1 MKIAIVRLSA
11 LGDIIV
17 SAVFLAAIKERL
29 PNAQIEWFVDERFS
43 AILEHSPY
51 IDKLHPIALKSALKT
66 FNPLKI
72 FKLFKSLRAYEYDI
86 IIDMQGLVKSAL
98 IAQTLKAPKKVGF
111 DYASARE
118 GLSAFFY
125 SQKVSIAYNE
135 PILKRNFTLLSHA
148 LNLSQKEISNE
159 ISESLSS
166 RSKVFSYQ
174 DSPKIDALNLNENKL
189 KILFVLE
196 TSKINKTYP
205 TERFKELA
213 LMLENF
219 QICLLW
225 HANEDKANALYGALK
240 NQRDVLLLP
249 KLTLN
254 EVKALLFKMDLIIGG
269 DTGITHLAWA
279 LQKPSITLY
288 GNTPME
294 RFKLESPIN
303 VSLTANSNANYHKKD
318 FSIQNIE
325 PKKIKECVLNIL
337 KEKNDL

>member
-17 SAVFLAAIKERL
+17 SAVFLAAIKECL

-51 IDKLHPIALKSALKT
+51 IDKLHPIALKSALT
-66 FNPLKI
+66 TLNPLKI

-98 IAQTLKAPKKVGF
+98 ITQTLKAPKKVGF

-135 PILKRNFTLLSHA
+135 PVLKRNFTLLSHA
-148 LNLSQKEISNE
+148 LNLPKKE

-166 RSKVFSYQ
+166 RFKVFSYQ
-174 DSPKIDALNLNENKL
+174 DSPKIDALNLNQNKP

-213 LMLENF
+213 LALENF

-225 HANEDKANALYGALK
+225 HADEKKATMLYHALK
-240 NQRDVLLLP
+240 HQCDALLLP

-303 VSLTANSNANYHKKD
+303 VSLTGNSNANYHKKD

>member
-17 SAVFLAAIKERL
+17 SAVFLALIKERFT
-29 PNAQIEWFVDERFS
+29 NAQIEWFVDERFG

-51 IDKLHPIALKSALKT
+51 IDKLHPIALKSTLTT

-86 IIDMQGLVKSAL
+86 VIDMQGLIKSAL
-98 IAQTLKAPKKVGF
+98 ITQMLKAPKKVGF

-148 LNLSQKEISNE
+148 LNLPKKE

-174 DSPKIDALNLNENKL
+174 DSPKIDALNLNKNKP

-205 TERFKELA
+205 IERFKELA
-213 LMLENF
+213 LALENF

-225 HANEDKANALYGALK
+225 HADEDKANALYGALK

-303 VSLTANSNANYHKKD
+303 VSLTGNSNANYHKKD

-325 PKKIKECVLNIL
+325 PKKIKECVLDIL
-337 KEKNDL
+337 KEKE

>member
-17 SAVFLAAIKERL
+17 SAVFLAAIKERFID
-29 PNAQIEWFVDERFS
+29 AQIEWFVDERFG

-51 IDKLHPIALKSALKT
+51 IDKLHPIALKSVLTT

-86 IIDMQGLVKSAL
+86 VIDMQGLVKSAL
-98 IAQTLKAPKKVGF
+98 IAQMLKAPKKVGF

-118 GLSAFFY
+118 SLSAFFY

-135 PILKRNFTLLSHA
+135 PVLKRNFTLLSHA
-148 LNLSQKEISNE
+148 LNLPKKE

-166 RSKVFSYQ
+166 RAKVFSYQ
-174 DSPKIDALNLNENKL
+174 DSLKIDALNLNQNKP

-213 LMLENF
+213 LALENF

-225 HANEDKANALYGALK
+225 HADEEKAATLYGALK
-240 NQRDVLLLP
+240 DQRDVLLLP

-303 VSLTANSNANYHKKD
+303 VSLTGNSNANYHKKD
-318 FSIQNIE
+318 FSIQNID

-337 KEKNDL
+337 KEKE

>member
-17 SAVFLAAIKERL
+17 GAVFLAAIKERFA
-29 PNAQIEWFVDERFS
+29 NAQIEWFVDERFG

-51 IDKLHPIALKSALKT
+51 IDKLHPIALKSTLAT

-72 FKLFKSLRAYEYDI
+72 FKLFKSLRVYEYDI
-86 IIDMQGLVKSAL
+86 VIDMQGLIKSAL
-98 IAQTLKAPKKVGF
+98 ITQMLKAPKKVGF

-135 PILKRNFTLLSHA
+135 PVLKRNFTLLSHA
-148 LNLSQKEISNE
+148 LNLPQKE
-159 ISESLSS
+159 ISESLNS

-205 TERFKELA
+205 IERFKELA
-213 LMLENF
+213 LALENF

-225 HANEDKANALYGALK
+225 HADEDKATALYGALK

-303 VSLTANSNANYHKKD
+303 VSLTGNSNANYHKKD

-337 KEKNDL
+337 KEKE

>member
-17 SAVFLAAIKERL
+17 GAVFLALIKERFT
-29 PNAQIEWFVDERFS
+29 NAQIEWFVDERFG

-51 IDKLHPIALKSALKT
+51 IDKLHLIALKSTLTT

-86 IIDMQGLVKSAL
+86 VIDMQGLIKSAL
-98 IAQTLKAPKKVGF
+98 ITQMLKAPKKVGF

-135 PILKRNFTLLSHA
+135 PVLKRNFTLLFHA
-148 LNLSQKEISNE
+148 LNLPQKE
-159 ISESLSS
+159 ISESLNS

-174 DSPKIDALNLNENKL
+174 DSPKIDALNLNENKP

-205 TERFKELA
+205 IERFKELA
-213 LMLENF
+213 LALENF

-225 HANEDKANALYGALK
+225 HADEYKATALYHTLK

-303 VSLTANSNANYHKKD
+303 VSLTGNSNANYHKKD

-337 KEKNDL
+337 KEKE

>member
-17 SAVFLAAIKERL
+17 SAVFLALIKERFT
-29 PNAQIEWFVDERFS
+29 NAQIEWFVDERFG

-51 IDKLHPIALKSALKT
+51 IDKLHPIALKSTLTT

-86 IIDMQGLVKSAL
+86 VIDMQGLIKSAL
-98 IAQTLKAPKKVGF
+98 ITQMLKAPKKVGF

-135 PILKRNFTLLSHA
+135 PVLKRNFTLLFHA
-148 LNLSQKEISNE
+148 LNLPKKEISE
-159 ISESLSS
+159 GLSS

-174 DSPKIDALNLNENKL
+174 DSPKINALNLNQNKP

-225 HANEDKANALYGALK
+225 HANENKATALYGALK

-303 VSLTANSNANYHKKD
+303 VSLTGNSNANYHKKD

-337 KEKNDL
+337 KEKE

>member
-17 SAVFLAAIKERL
+17 SAVFLAVIKECL

-51 IDKLHPIALKSALKT
+51 IDKLHPIALKSALTT

-98 IAQTLKAPKKVGF
+98 ITQMLKAPKKVGF

-118 GLSAFFY
+118 SLSAFFY
-125 SQKVSIAYNE
+125 SQKVSIAYDE

-148 LNLSQKEISNE
+148 LNLPKNE
-159 ISESLSS
+159 ISEGLSS
-166 RSKVFSYQ
+166 RFKVFSYQ
-174 DSPKIDALNLNENKL
+174 DSPKINALNLNKNKL

-205 TERFKELA
+205 IERFKELA
-213 LMLENF
+213 LALENF

-240 NQRDVLLLP
+240 NQCDALLLP

-279 LQKPSITLY
+279 LQKASITLY

-303 VSLTANSNANYHKKD
+303 VSLTGNSNANYHKKD
-318 FSIQNIE
+318 FSIQNID

-337 KEKNDL
+337 KEKE

>member
-17 SAVFLAAIKERL
+17 SAVFLALIKERFT
-29 PNAQIEWFVDERFS
+29 NAQIEWFVDERFS

-51 IDKLHPIALKSALKT
+51 IDKLHPIALKRTLTT

-86 IIDMQGLVKSAL
+86 VIDMQGLIKSAL
-98 IAQTLKAPKKVGF
+98 ITQMLKAPKKVGF
-111 DYASARE
+111 DCTSARE

-148 LNLSQKEISNE
+148 LSLPKKEISEGLN
-159 ISESLSS
+159 S

-174 DSPKIDALNLNENKL
+174 DSPKIDALNLNENKP

-205 TERFKELA
+205 IERFKELA
-213 LMLENF
+213 LALENF

-225 HANEDKANALYGALK
+225 HASEDKATALYHALK
-240 NQRDVLLLP
+240 NQHDVLLLP

-303 VSLTANSNANYHKKD
+303 VSLTGNSNANYHKKD

-337 KEKNDL
+337 KEKE

>member
-17 SAVFLAAIKERL
+17 GAVFLAAIKECL

-51 IDKLHPIALKSALKT
+51 IDKLHPIALKSALT
-66 FNPLKI
+66 TLNPLKI

-98 IAQTLKAPKKVGF
+98 ITQMLKAPKKVGF

-125 SQKVSIAYNE
+125 SQKVSIAYDE
-135 PILKRNFTLLSHA
+135 PILKRNFTLLSQA
-148 LNLSQKEISNE
+148 LNLPKEEISQ
-159 ISESLSS
+159 SLSS
-166 RSKVFSYQ
+166 RFKVFSYQ
-174 DSPKIDALNLNENKL
+174 DSPKIDALNLNQNKP

-205 TERFKELA
+205 IERFKELA

-225 HANEDKANALYGALK
+225 HADEDKATTLYYSLK
-240 NQRDVLLLP
+240 NQCDALLLP

-254 EVKALLFKMDLIIGG
+254 EVKALLFKMDVIIGG

-303 VSLTANSNANYHKKD
+303 VSLTGNSNANYHKKD
-318 FSIQNIE
+318 FSIQNID

-337 KEKNDL
+337 KEKE

>member
-17 SAVFLAAIKERL
+17 GAVFLAAIKECL

-43 AILEHSPY
+43 TILEHSPY
-51 IDKLHPIALKSALKT
+51 IDKLHPIALKSVLTT

-86 IIDMQGLVKSAL
+86 VIDMQGLVKSAL
-98 IAQTLKAPKKVGF
+98 ITQTLKAPKKVGF

-125 SQKVSIAYNE
+125 SQKVSIAYDE
-135 PILKRNFTLLSHA
+135 PILKRNFTLLSQA
-148 LNLSQKEISNE
+148 LNLPKEEISQ
-159 ISESLSS
+159 SLSS
-166 RSKVFSYQ
+166 RFKVFSYQ
-174 DSPKIDALNLNENKL
+174 DSPKIDALNLNKNKP

-205 TERFKELA
+205 IERFKELA
-213 LMLENF
+213 LALENF

-225 HANEDKANALYGALK
+225 HADEDKATALYGALK
-240 NQRDVLLLP
+240 HQHDVLLLP

-303 VSLTANSNANYHKKD
+303 VSLTGNSSANYHKKD

-337 KEKNDL
+337 KEKE

>member
-17 SAVFLAAIKERL
+17 SAVFLAAIKECFT
-29 PNAQIEWFVDERFS
+29 NAQIEWFVDERFS

-51 IDKLHPIALKSALKT
+51 IDKLHPIALKSTLTT

-86 IIDMQGLVKSAL
+86 VIDMQGLIKSAL
-98 IAQTLKAPKKVGF
+98 ITQMLKAPKKVGF

-135 PILKRNFTLLSHA
+135 PVLKRNFTLLSHA
-148 LNLSQKEISNE
+148 LNLPKKEISEGLN
-159 ISESLSS
+159 S

-174 DSPKIDALNLNENKL
+174 DSPKIDALNLNENKP

-205 TERFKELA
+205 IERFKELA
-213 LMLENF
+213 LALENF

-225 HANEDKANALYGALK
+225 HANEDKATALYGALK
-240 NQRDVLLLP
+240 NQCDVLLLP

-303 VSLTANSNANYHKKD
+303 VSLTGNSNANYHKKD

-337 KEKNDL
+337 KEKE

>member
-1 MKIAIVRLSA
+1 M
-11 LGDIIV
+11 
-17 SAVFLAAIKERL
+17 SAVFLALIKERFA
-29 PNAQIEWFVDERFS
+29 NAQIEWFVDERFG

-51 IDKLHPIALKSALKT
+51 IDKLHPIALKSTLTT

-72 FKLFKSLRAYEYDI
+72 FKLFKSLRAYEYDMV
-86 IIDMQGLVKSAL
+86 IDMQGLIKSAL
-98 IAQTLKAPKKVGF
+98 ITQMLKAPKKVGF

-135 PILKRNFTLLSHA
+135 SILKRNFTLLFHA
-148 LNLSQKEISNE
+148 LNLPKKEISEGLN
-159 ISESLSS
+159 S

-174 DSPKIDALNLNENKL
+174 DSPKIDALNLNKNKP

-205 TERFKELA
+205 IERFKELA
-213 LMLENF
+213 LALENF

-225 HANEDKANALYGALK
+225 YASEDKAAALYGALK
-240 NQRDVLLLP
+240 NQCDVLLLP

-303 VSLTANSNANYHKKD
+303 VSLTGNSNANYHKKD

>member
-17 SAVFLAAIKERL
+17 SAVFLAAIKECL
-29 PNAQIEWFVDERFS
+29 PNAQIEWFVDERFG

-72 FKLFKSLRAYEYDI
+72 FKLFKNLRAYEYDI

-98 IAQTLKAPKKVGF
+98 ITQMLKAPKKVGF

-125 SQKVSIAYNE
+125 SQKVSIAYDE
-135 PILKRNFTLLSHA
+135 PILKRNFTLLFQA
-148 LNLSQKEISNE
+148 LNLPKKEISE
-159 ISESLSS
+159 GLSS
-166 RSKVFSYQ
+166 RAKVFSYQ
-174 DSPKIDALNLNENKL
+174 DSPKINALNWNQNKP

-225 HANEDKANALYGALK
+225 HADEHKATTLYHALK
-240 NQRDVLLLP
+240 HQRDVLLLP

-254 EVKALLFKMDLIIGG
+254 EVKALLFKMDVIIGG

-303 VSLTANSNANYHKKD
+303 VSLTGNSNANYHKKD

-337 KEKNDL
+337 KEKE

>member
-17 SAVFLAAIKERL
+17 SAVFLAAIKECL
-29 PNAQIEWFVDERFS
+29 PNAQIEWFVDERFG

-51 IDKLHPIALKSALKT
+51 IDKLHPIALKSALTT

-98 IAQTLKAPKKVGF
+98 ITQMLKAPKKVGF

-125 SQKVSIAYNE
+125 SQKVSIAYDE
-135 PILKRNFTLLSHA
+135 PILKRNFTLLSQA
-148 LNLSQKEISNE
+148 LNLPKNE
-159 ISESLSS
+159 ISEGLNS
-166 RSKVFSYQ
+166 RFKVFSYQ
-174 DSPKIDALNLNENKL
+174 DSPKIDALNLNKNKP

-205 TERFKELA
+205 IERFKELA
-213 LMLENF
+213 LALENF

-225 HANEDKANALYGALK
+225 HADEHKATTLYHALK
-240 NQRDVLLLP
+240 HQRDILLLP

-254 EVKALLFKMDLIIGG
+254 EVKALLFKMDVIIGG

-303 VSLTANSNANYHKKD
+303 VSLTGNSNANYHKKD
-318 FSIQNIE
+318 FSIQNID

-337 KEKNDL
+337 KEKE

>member
-17 SAVFLAAIKERL
+17 SAVFLALIKERFA
-29 PNAQIEWFVDERFS
+29 NAQIEWFVDERFG

-51 IDKLHPIALKSALKT
+51 IDKLHPIALKSTLTT

-86 IIDMQGLVKSAL
+86 VIDMQGLIKSAL
-98 IAQTLKAPKKVGF
+98 ITQMLKAPKKVGF
-111 DYASARE
+111 DCTSARE

-135 PILKRNFTLLSHA
+135 PVLKRNFTLLSHA
-148 LNLSQKEISNE
+148 LNLPQKEISE
-159 ISESLSS
+159 GLRS

-174 DSPKIDALNLNENKL
+174 DSPKIDALNLNKNKP

-205 TERFKELA
+205 IERFKELA
-213 LMLENF
+213 LALENF

-225 HANEDKANALYGALK
+225 HASEDKATALYGALK

-249 KLTLN
+249 KLILN

-303 VSLTANSNANYHKKD
+303 VSLTGNSNANYHKKD

>member
-17 SAVFLAAIKERL
+17 SAVFLVAIKERFAD
-29 PNAQIEWFVDERFS
+29 AQIEWFVDERFG

-51 IDKLHPIALKSALKT
+51 IDKLHPIALKSVLKT
-66 FNPLKI
+66 LNPLKI

-98 IAQTLKAPKKVGF
+98 ITQMLKAPKKVGF
-111 DYASARE
+111 DHASARE

-125 SQKVSIAYNE
+125 SQKVSIAYDE
-135 PILKRNFTLLSHA
+135 PILKRNSTLLSHA
-148 LNLSQKEISNE
+148 LNLPKNE
-159 ISESLSS
+159 ISEGLSS
-166 RSKVFSYQ
+166 RAKVFSYQ
-174 DSPKIDALNLNENKL
+174 DSPKIDALNLNKNKP

-225 HANEDKANALYGALK
+225 HANEEKATALYHALK
-240 NQRDVLLLP
+240 HQRDALLLP

-254 EVKALLFKMDLIIGG
+254 EVKALLFKMDVIIGG

-303 VSLTANSNANYHKKD
+303 VSLTGNSNANYHKKD
-318 FSIQNIE
+318 FSIQNID
-325 PKKIKECVLNIL
+325 PKKIKECVLNLL
-337 KEKNDL
+337 KEKE

>member
-17 SAVFLAAIKERL
+17 SAVFLVLIKERFA
-29 PNAQIEWFVDERFS
+29 NAQIEWFVDERFG

-51 IDKLHPIALKSALKT
+51 IDKLHPIALKSTLTT

-86 IIDMQGLVKSAL
+86 VIDMQGLIKSAL
-98 IAQTLKAPKKVGF
+98 ITQMLKAPKKVGF
-111 DYASARE
+111 DCTSARE

-148 LNLSQKEISNE
+148 LNLPKKEISE
-159 ISESLSS
+159 GLRS

-174 DSPKIDALNLNENKL
+174 DSPKIDALNLNKNKP

-205 TERFKELA
+205 IERFKELA
-213 LMLENF
+213 LALENF

-225 HANEDKANALYGALK
+225 HADEDKATALYGALK

-303 VSLTANSNANYHKKD
+303 VSLTGNSNANYHKKD

-337 KEKNDL
+337 KEKE

>member
-17 SAVFLAAIKERL
+17 SAVFLAAIKECL

-51 IDKLHPIALKSALKT
+51 IDKLHPIALKSALT
-66 FNPLKI
+66 TLNPLKI
-72 FKLFKSLRAYEYDI
+72 FKLFKNLRAYEYDI

-98 IAQTLKAPKKVGF
+98 ITQMLKAPKKVGF

-125 SQKVSIAYNE
+125 SQKISIAYDE
-135 PILKRNFTLLSHA
+135 PILKRNFTLLSQA
-148 LNLSQKEISNE
+148 LNLPKNE

-166 RSKVFSYQ
+166 RFKVFSYQ
-174 DSPKIDALNLNENKL
+174 DSPKINALNLNQNKP

-213 LMLENF
+213 LALENF

-225 HANEDKANALYGALK
+225 HADEKKATTLYHSLK
-240 NQRDVLLLP
+240 NQCDTLLLP

-254 EVKALLFKMDLIIGG
+254 EVKALLFKMDVIIGG

-303 VSLTANSNANYHKKD
+303 VSLTGNSNANYHKKD

-337 KEKNDL
+337 KEKE

>member
-17 SAVFLAAIKERL
+17 SAVFLAAIKERFA
-29 PNAQIEWFVDERFS
+29 NAQIEWFVDERFG

-51 IDKLHPIALKSALKT
+51 IDKLHPIALKSTLTT

-72 FKLFKSLRAYEYDI
+72 FKLFKSLRAYEYDMV
-86 IIDMQGLVKSAL
+86 IDMQGLIKSAL
-98 IAQTLKAPKKVGF
+98 ITQMLKAPKKVGF

-135 PILKRNFTLLSHA
+135 SILKRNFTLLFHA
-148 LNLSQKEISNE
+148 LNLPKKEISEGLN
-159 ISESLSS
+159 S

-174 DSPKIDALNLNENKL
+174 DSPKIDALNLNKNKL

-205 TERFKELA
+205 IERFKELA
-213 LMLENF
+213 LALENF

-303 VSLTANSNANYHKKD
+303 VSLTGNSNANYHKKD

-337 KEKNDL
+337 KEKE

>member
-17 SAVFLAAIKERL
+17 SAVFLAAIKERFT
-29 PNAQIEWFVDERFS
+29 NAQIEWFVDERFS

-51 IDKLHPIALKSALKT
+51 IDKLHPIALKSVLTT

-86 IIDMQGLVKSAL
+86 VIDMQGLIKSAL
-98 IAQTLKAPKKVGF
+98 ITQMLKAPKKVGF
-111 DYASARE
+111 DYASAKE

-135 PILKRNFTLLSHA
+135 SILKRNFTLLSHA
-148 LNLSQKEISNE
+148 LNLPKNE
-159 ISESLSS
+159 ISEGLSS

-174 DSPKIDALNLNENKL
+174 DSLKIDALNLNKNKP

-205 TERFKELA
+205 IERFKELA

-225 HANEDKANALYGALK
+225 HADEDKANALYGALK

-303 VSLTANSNANYHKKD
+303 VSLTGNSNANYHKKD

-337 KEKNDL
+337 KEKE

>member
-17 SAVFLAAIKERL
+17 GAVFLVAIKECL

-51 IDKLHPIALKSALKT
+51 IDKLHPIALKSTLKT
-66 FNPLKI
+66 LNPLKI

-98 IAQTLKAPKKVGF
+98 ITQMLKAPKKVGF

-125 SQKVSIAYNE
+125 SQKVSIAYDE
-135 PILKRNFTLLSHA
+135 PVLKRNFTLLSHA
-148 LNLSQKEISNE
+148 LNLPKKEISE
-159 ISESLSS
+159 GLSS
-166 RSKVFSYQ
+166 RFKVFSYQ
-174 DSPKIDALNLNENKL
+174 DSPKINALNLNQNKP

-196 TSKINKTYP
+196 TSQINKTYP

-225 HANEDKANALYGALK
+225 HADEYKANALYGALK
-240 NQRDVLLLP
+240 NQCDVLLLP

-279 LQKPSITLY
+279 LQKASITLY

-303 VSLTANSNANYHKKD
+303 VSLTGNSNANYHKKD

-337 KEKNDL
+337 KEKE

>member
-17 SAVFLAAIKERL
+17 SAVFLTLIKERFA
-29 PNAQIEWFVDERFS
+29 NAQIEWFVDERFG

-51 IDKLHPIALKSALKT
+51 IDKLHPIALKSTLTT

-86 IIDMQGLVKSAL
+86 VIDMQGLIKSAL
-98 IAQTLKAPKKVGF
+98 ITQMLKAPKKVGF

-135 PILKRNFTLLSHA
+135 PVLKRNFTLLSHA
-148 LNLSQKEISNE
+148 LNLPKKEISE
-159 ISESLSS
+159 GLSS

-174 DSPKIDALNLNENKL
+174 DSPKIDALNLNENKP

-205 TERFKELA
+205 IERFKELA
-213 LMLENF
+213 LALENF

-225 HANEDKANALYGALK
+225 HADENKATALYGALK

-303 VSLTANSNANYHKKD
+303 VSLTGNSNANYHKKD

-337 KEKNDL
+337 KEKE

>member
-17 SAVFLAAIKERL
+17 SAVFLAVIKECL
-29 PNAQIEWFVDERFS
+29 PNAQIEWFVDERFG

-51 IDKLHPIALKSALKT
+51 IDKIHPIALKSALTT

-72 FKLFKSLRAYEYDI
+72 FKLLKSLRAYEYDI
-86 IIDMQGLVKSAL
+86 IIDMQGLIKSAL
-98 IAQTLKAPKKVGF
+98 ITQTLKAPKKVGF

-125 SQKVSIAYNE
+125 SQKVSIAYDE
-135 PILKRNFTLLSHA
+135 PILKRNFTLLFHA
-148 LNLSQKEISNE
+148 LNLPKNE
-159 ISESLSS
+159 ISEGLSS
-166 RSKVFSYQ
+166 RAKVFSYQ
-174 DSPKIDALNLNENKL
+174 DSLKIDALDLNKNKP

-205 TERFKELA
+205 IERFKELA
-213 LMLENF
+213 LALENF

-225 HANEDKANALYGALK
+225 HADENKATALYGALK
-240 NQRDVLLLP
+240 NQCDVLLLP

-303 VSLTANSNANYHKKD
+303 VSLTGNSNANYHKKD

-337 KEKNDL
+337 KEKE

>member
-1 MKIAIVRLSA
+1 M
-11 LGDIIV
+11 
-17 SAVFLAAIKERL
+17 SAVFLAVIKECL

-51 IDKLHPIALKSALKT
+51 IDKLHPIALKSALTT
-66 FNPLKI
+66 FNPLNI

-86 IIDMQGLVKSAL
+86 VIDMQGLVKSAL
-98 IAQTLKAPKKVGF
+98 ITQMLKAPKKVGF

-148 LNLSQKEISNE
+148 LNLPQKEISE
-159 ISESLSS
+159 GLSS
-166 RSKVFSYQ
+166 RAKVFSYQ
-174 DSPKIDALNLNENKL
+174 PSLKIDALNLNQNKP

-196 TSKINKTYP
+196 TSKVNKTYP
-205 TERFKELA
+205 IERFKELA
-213 LMLENF
+213 LALENF

-225 HANEDKANALYGALK
+225 HADEKKAATLYGALK
-240 NQRDVLLLP
+240 DQCDVLLLP

-303 VSLTANSNANYHKKD
+303 VSLTGNSNANYHKKD

-337 KEKNDL
+337 KEKE

>member
-17 SAVFLAAIKERL
+17 SAVFLVAIKECL

-43 AILEHSPY
+43 TILEHSPY
-51 IDKLHPIALKSALKT
+51 IDKLHPIALKSVLKT

-98 IAQTLKAPKKVGF
+98 ITQMLKAPKKVGF

-125 SQKVSIAYNE
+125 SQKVSIAYDE
-135 PILKRNFTLLSHA
+135 PILKRNFTLLSQA
-148 LNLSQKEISNE
+148 LNLPKNEILKEISQGLN
-159 ISESLSS
+159 S
-166 RSKVFSYQ
+166 RAKAFSYQ
-174 DSPKIDALNLNENKL
+174 DSPKINALNLNENKP

-213 LMLENF
+213 LMLENC

-225 HANEDKANALYGALK
+225 HANEEKAITLYHALK
-240 NQRDVLLLP
+240 HQRDVLLLP

-303 VSLTANSNANYHKKD
+303 VSLTGNSNANYHKKD

-337 KEKNDL
+337 KEKE

>member
-17 SAVFLAAIKERL
+17 SAVFLEAIKECL

-51 IDKLHPIALKSALKT
+51 IDKLHPIALKSALTT

-98 IAQTLKAPKKVGF
+98 ITQTLKAPKKVGF

-135 PILKRNFTLLSHA
+135 PVLKRNFTLLSHA
-148 LNLSQKEISNE
+148 LNLPKKEISE
-159 ISESLSS
+159 GLSS
-166 RSKVFSYQ
+166 RAKVFSYQ
-174 DSPKIDALNLNENKL
+174 PSLKIDALNLNQNKL

-205 TERFKELA
+205 IERFKELA

-225 HANEDKANALYGALK
+225 HADEDKANALYGALK
-240 NQRDVLLLP
+240 DQRDALLLP

-303 VSLTANSNANYHKKD
+303 VSLTGNSNANYHKKD

>member
-17 SAVFLAAIKERL
+17 SAVFLAAIKECL
-29 PNAQIEWFVDERFS
+29 PNAQIEWFVDERFG

-51 IDKLHPIALKSALKT
+51 IDKLHPIALKSALTT

-98 IAQTLKAPKKVGF
+98 ITQMLKAPKKVGF

-125 SQKVSIAYNE
+125 SQKVSIAYDE
-135 PILKRNFTLLSHA
+135 PILKRNSTLLSQA
-148 LNLSQKEISNE
+148 LNLPKNE

-166 RSKVFSYQ
+166 RFKVFSYQ
-174 DSPKIDALNLNENKL
+174 DSPKINALNLNQNKP

-225 HANEDKANALYGALK
+225 HADEDKANALYGALK
-240 NQRDVLLLP
+240 NQCDVLLLP

-254 EVKALLFKMDLIIGG
+254 EVKALLFKMDVIIGG

-303 VSLTANSNANYHKKD
+303 VSLTGNSNARYHKKD

-325 PKKIKECVLNIL
+325 PKKIKECVLNLL
-337 KEKNDL
+337 KEKE

>member
-17 SAVFLAAIKERL
+17 SAVFLALIKERFT
-29 PNAQIEWFVDERFS
+29 NAQIEWFVDERFS

-51 IDKLHPIALKSALKT
+51 IDKLHPIALKSALTT

-86 IIDMQGLVKSAL
+86 VIDMQGLIKSAL
-98 IAQTLKAPKKVGF
+98 ITQMLKAPKKVGF

-135 PILKRNFTLLSHA
+135 PVLKRNFTLLFHA
-148 LNLSQKEISNE
+148 LNLPKKEISE
-159 ISESLSS
+159 GLSS
-166 RSKVFSYQ
+166 RSRVFSYQ
-174 DSPKIDALNLNENKL
+174 DSPKIDALNLNENKP

-213 LMLENF
+213 LALENF

-225 HANEDKANALYGALK
+225 HANEDKATALYGALK

-303 VSLTANSNANYHKKD
+303 VSLTGNSNANYHKKD

-337 KEKNDL
+337 KEKE

>member
-17 SAVFLAAIKERL
+17 SAVFLAAIKERFTDV
-29 PNAQIEWFVDERFS
+29 QIEWFVDERFS

-51 IDKLHPIALKSALKT
+51 IDKLHPIALKSALTT

-72 FKLFKSLRAYEYDI
+72 FKLFKNLRAYEYDM
-86 IIDMQGLVKSAL
+86 IIDMQGLIKSAL
-98 IAQTLKAPKKVGF
+98 ITQMLKAPKKVGF
-111 DYASARE
+111 DHASARE

-125 SQKVSIAYNE
+125 SQKVSIAYDE
-135 PILKRNFTLLSHA
+135 PILKRNSTLLSQA
-148 LNLSQKEISNE
+148 LNLPKKEISQGLN
-159 ISESLSS
+159 S
-166 RSKVFSYQ
+166 RAKAFSYQ
-174 DSPKIDALNLNENKL
+174 DSPKINALNLNQNKP

-225 HANEDKANALYGALK
+225 HADEKKAATLYHALK
-240 NQRDVLLLP
+240 HQRDVLLLP

-254 EVKALLFKMDLIIGG
+254 EVKALLFKMDVIIGG

-279 LQKPSITLY
+279 LQKASITLY

-303 VSLTANSNANYHKKD
+303 VSLTGNSNANYHKKD

-325 PKKIKECVLNIL
+325 PKKIKECVLNVL
-337 KEKNDL
+337 KEKE

>member
-17 SAVFLAAIKERL
+17 SAVFLVAIKERFT
-29 PNAQIEWFVDERFS
+29 NAQIEWFVDERFG

-51 IDKLHPIALKSALKT
+51 IDKLHPIALKSALTT

-86 IIDMQGLVKSAL
+86 VIDMQGLIKSAL
-98 IAQTLKAPKKVGF
+98 ITQMLKAPKKVGF
-111 DYASARE
+111 DCTSARE

-135 PILKRNFTLLSHA
+135 SVLKRNFTLLSCA
-148 LNLSQKEISNE
+148 LNLPQKEISEGLN
-159 ISESLSS
+159 S

-174 DSPKIDALNLNENKL
+174 DSPKIDALSLNKNKP

-205 TERFKELA
+205 IERFKELA
-213 LMLENF
+213 LALENF

-225 HANEDKANALYGALK
+225 HASEDKATALYGALK

-303 VSLTANSNANYHKKD
+303 VSLTGNSNANYHKKD

-337 KEKNDL
+337 KEKE

>member
-17 SAVFLAAIKERL
+17 GAVFLALIKECL

-51 IDKLHPIALKSALKT
+51 IDKLHPIALKSTLTT

-86 IIDMQGLVKSAL
+86 VIDMQGLVKSAL
-98 IAQTLKAPKKVGF
+98 ITQMLKAPKKVGF

-148 LNLSQKEISNE
+148 LNLPKKEISE
-159 ISESLSS
+159 GLSS
-166 RSKVFSYQ
+166 RAKVFSYQ
-174 DSPKIDALNLNENKL
+174 DSPKIDALNLNQNKP

-196 TSKINKTYP
+196 TSKVNKTYP

-213 LMLENF
+213 LALENF

-225 HANEDKANALYGALK
+225 HADEDKATALYGALK

-303 VSLTANSNANYHKKD
+303 VSLTGNSNANYHKKD

>member
-17 SAVFLAAIKERL
+17 SAVFLAAIKERFT
-29 PNAQIEWFVDERFS
+29 NAQIEWFVDERFS

-51 IDKLHPIALKSALKT
+51 IDKLHPIALKSTLTT

-86 IIDMQGLVKSAL
+86 VIDMQGLIKSAL
-98 IAQTLKAPKKVGF
+98 ITQMLKAPKKVGF

-135 PILKRNFTLLSHA
+135 SVLKRNFTLLSHA
-148 LNLSQKEISNE
+148 LNLPKKEISE
-159 ISESLSS
+159 GLSS
-166 RSKVFSYQ
+166 RAKVFSYQ
-174 DSPKIDALNLNENKL
+174 DSLKIDALNLNKNKL

-205 TERFKELA
+205 IERFKELA
-213 LMLENF
+213 LALENF

-225 HANEDKANALYGALK
+225 HADEYKANALYGALK
-240 NQRDVLLLP
+240 NQRDALLLP

-303 VSLTANSNANYHKKD
+303 VSLTGNSNANYHKKD

-337 KEKNDL
+337 KEKE

>member
-17 SAVFLAAIKERL
+17 SAVFLAVIKECL
-29 PNAQIEWFVDERFS
+29 PNAQIEWFVDERFGT
-43 AILEHSPY
+43 ILEHSPY
-51 IDKLHPIALKSALKT
+51 IDKLHPIALKSALTT

-86 IIDMQGLVKSAL
+86 VIDMQGLVKSAL
-98 IAQTLKAPKKVGF
+98 ITQMLKAPKKVGF

-148 LNLSQKEISNE
+148 LNLPKKEISE
-159 ISESLSS
+159 GLSS
-166 RSKVFSYQ
+166 RAKVFSYQ
-174 DSPKIDALNLNENKL
+174 PSLKIDALNLNQNKP

-196 TSKINKTYP
+196 TSKVNKTYP
-205 TERFKELA
+205 IERFKELA
-213 LMLENF
+213 LALENF

-240 NQRDVLLLP
+240 DQRDVLLLP

-303 VSLTANSNANYHKKD
+303 VSLTGNSNANYHKKD
-318 FSIQNIE
+318 FSIQNID

-337 KEKNDL
+337 KEKE

>member
-17 SAVFLAAIKERL
+17 SAVFLVLIKERFT
-29 PNAQIEWFVDERFS
+29 NAQIEWFVDERFG

-51 IDKLHPIALKSALKT
+51 IDKLHPIALKSTLTT

-72 FKLFKSLRAYEYDI
+72 LKLFKSLRAYEYDI
-86 IIDMQGLVKSAL
+86 VIDMQGLIKSAL
-98 IAQTLKAPKKVGF
+98 ITQMLKAPKKVGF
-111 DYASARE
+111 DYTSARE

-135 PILKRNFTLLSHA
+135 SILKRNFTLLSHA
-148 LNLSQKEISNE
+148 LNLPKNE
-159 ISESLSS
+159 ISEGLSS

-174 DSPKIDALNLNENKL
+174 DSLKIDALNLNKNKP

-205 TERFKELA
+205 IERFKELA

-225 HANEDKANALYGALK
+225 HADEDKANALYGALK

-303 VSLTANSNANYHKKD
+303 VSLTGNSNANYHKKD

-337 KEKNDL
+337 KEKE

>member
-17 SAVFLAAIKERL
+17 GAVFLAAIKERFTD
-29 PNAQIEWFVDERFS
+29 AQIEWFVDERFG

-51 IDKLHPIALKSALKT
+51 IDKLHPIALKSTLTT

-98 IAQTLKAPKKVGF
+98 ITQMLKAPKKVGF

-118 GLSAFFY
+118 SLSAFFY
-125 SQKVSIAYNE
+125 SQKVSIAYDE
-135 PILKRNFTLLSHA
+135 PILKRNFTLLSQA
-148 LNLSQKEISNE
+148 LNLPKNE
-159 ISESLSS
+159 ISQSLSS

-174 DSPKIDALNLNENKL
+174 DSPKIDALNLNQNKP

-196 TSKINKTYP
+196 TSQINKTYP

-213 LMLENF
+213 LALENF

-225 HANEDKANALYGALK
+225 HADEHKATTLYHALK
-240 NQRDVLLLP
+240 HQRDVLLLP

-303 VSLTANSNANYHKKD
+303 VSLTGNSNANYHKKD

-337 KEKNDL
+337 KEKE

>member
-17 SAVFLAAIKERL
+17 SAVFLAVIKERFTD
-29 PNAQIEWFVDERFS
+29 AQIEWFVDERFS

-51 IDKLHPIALKSALKT
+51 IDKLHPIALKSTLTT

-98 IAQTLKAPKKVGF
+98 ITQMLKAPKKVGF
-111 DYASARE
+111 DCTSARE

-135 PILKRNFTLLSHA
+135 PVLKRNFTLLSHA
-148 LNLSQKEISNE
+148 LNLPKKE

-174 DSPKIDALNLNENKL
+174 DSPKIDALNLNKNKP

-205 TERFKELA
+205 IEHFKELA
-213 LMLENF
+213 LALENF

-225 HANEDKANALYGALK
+225 HASEDKATALYHALK

-303 VSLTANSNANYHKKD
+303 VSLTGNSNANYHKKD
-318 FSIQNIE
+318 FSIQSIE

-337 KEKNDL
+337 KEKE

>member
-1 MKIAIVRLSA
+1 M
-11 LGDIIV
+11 
-17 SAVFLAAIKERL
+17 SAVFLALIKERFT
-29 PNAQIEWFVDERFS
+29 NAQIEWFVDERFS

-51 IDKLHPIALKSALKT
+51 IDKLHPIALKSVLTT

-72 FKLFKSLRAYEYDI
+72 FKLFKSLRAYEYDMV
-86 IIDMQGLVKSAL
+86 IDMQGLIKSAL
-98 IAQTLKAPKKVGF
+98 ITQMLKAPKKVGF
-111 DYASARE
+111 DCTSARE

-135 PILKRNFTLLSHA
+135 SVLKRNFTLLSHA
-148 LNLSQKEISNE
+148 LNLPQKE
-159 ISESLSS
+159 ISESLRS

-205 TERFKELA
+205 IERFKELA
-213 LMLENF
+213 LALENF

-225 HANEDKANALYGALK
+225 HASEDKATALYHTLK

-303 VSLTANSNANYHKKD
+303 VSLTGNSNANYHKKD

-337 KEKNDL
+337 KEKE

>member
-17 SAVFLAAIKERL
+17 SAVFLAVIKECL
-29 PNAQIEWFVDERFS
+29 PDAQIEWFVDERFS

-51 IDKLHPIALKSALKT
+51 IDKLHPIALKSTLTT

-98 IAQTLKAPKKVGF
+98 ITQTLKAPKKVGF

-125 SQKVSIAYNE
+125 SQKVSIAYDE
-135 PILKRNFTLLSHA
+135 PVLKRNFTLLFHA
-148 LNLSQKEISNE
+148 LNLPKKE

-174 DSPKIDALNLNENKL
+174 DSPKINALNLNQNKP

-205 TERFKELA
+205 IERFKELA
-213 LMLENF
+213 LALENF

-225 HANEDKANALYGALK
+225 HADEDKATALYHTLK
-240 NQRDVLLLP
+240 NQRDVLLPP

-288 GNTPME
+288 GNTPIE

-303 VSLTANSNANYHKKD
+303 VSLTGNSNANYHKKD
-318 FSIQNIE
+318 FSIQNID

-337 KEKNDL
+337 KEKE

>member
-17 SAVFLAAIKERL
+17 SAVFLAAIKECL
-29 PNAQIEWFVDERFS
+29 PNAQIEWFVDERFG

-51 IDKLHPIALKSALKT
+51 IDKLHPIALKSALTT

-86 IIDMQGLVKSAL
+86 IIDMQGLIKSAL
-98 IAQTLKAPKKVGF
+98 ITQILKAPKKVGF

-125 SQKVSIAYNE
+125 SQKVSIAYDE

-148 LNLSQKEISNE
+148 LNLPKKEISE
-159 ISESLSS
+159 GLSS
-166 RSKVFSYQ
+166 RFKVFSYQ
-174 DSPKIDALNLNENKL
+174 DSPKIDALNLNKNKP

-205 TERFKELA
+205 IERFKELA
-213 LMLENF
+213 LALENF

-225 HANEDKANALYGALK
+225 HADEKKATTLYHSLK
-240 NQRDVLLLP
+240 NQCDVLLLP

-303 VSLTANSNANYHKKD
+303 VSLTGNSNANYHKKD
-318 FSIQNIE
+318 FSIQNID

-337 KEKNDL
+337 KEKE

>member
-17 SAVFLAAIKERL
+17 SAVFLAAIKERFT
-29 PNAQIEWFVDERFS
+29 NAQIEWFVDERFS

-51 IDKLHPIALKSALKT
+51 IDKLHPIALKSALTT

-86 IIDMQGLVKSAL
+86 VIDMQGLIKSAL
-98 IAQTLKAPKKVGF
+98 ITQMLKAPKKVGF

-135 PILKRNFTLLSHA
+135 PVLKRNFTLLSHA
-148 LNLSQKEISNE
+148 LNLPKKEISE
-159 ISESLSS
+159 GLSS

-174 DSPKIDALNLNENKL
+174 DSPKIDALNLNKNKP

-205 TERFKELA
+205 IERFKELA
-213 LMLENF
+213 LALENF

-225 HANEDKANALYGALK
+225 HASEDKATALYGALK

-254 EVKALLFKMDLIIGG
+254 EIKALLFKMDLIIGG

-303 VSLTANSNANYHKKD
+303 VSLTGNSNANYHKKD

-337 KEKNDL
+337 KEKE